1 MALAAVLTSASPA
14 AAQDPAPAPEATPE
28 AAPAA
33 PEASA
38 EAPAAAPE
46 ASAEASAASEADL
59 EVTEY
64 EDVEDLPEVV
74 VTGFQR
80 SLGAALEKK
89 QRSTGQVDAIVAEDI
104 ADFPDLNLAE
114 SLQRIPGVAI
124 TRVNGEGSQLTVRG
138 LSGLYTRT
146 RVNGMETRAAVGNSA
161 GRGNGRVFDFNI
173 FASELFNS
181 IVVHKTASADLEE
194 GSLGAVVDLNTARAF
209 NYKEGFTFV
218 AGATGA
224 YNDLSQ
230 TVRPRMTALAAYRDP
245 GGLWGATASAAY
257 SRARLDVAAAETV
270 RWQKGAFNSVNGV
283 ICADNPTDPGCLEVA
298 DAQHPRIPRYGQQV
312 NTGERLGLTAG
323 LQVRPTDSTDIRLD
337 GLYAAYN
344 TQTDLKWLEVLFRG
358 NEAGMDITNYR
369 LQNFPTRFG
378 AGNNSLVAASVNNAW
393 VRSERNR
400 LESSNRFHQLTLS
413 MDHRFSDSLFVDA
426 LAGTSRSQ
434 AGLPHDTTVSYDIRN
449 YNGYSYDYANDER
462 PLLAFNGADVTDA
475 TSFTATELRDRNSK
489 IKGAFDTLEA
499 NLHWDLFDQLKLALG
514 VNFKRSTLDTKQ
526 RNRDGTVCGFNLYE
540 CDSDGDGTDD
550 LLGAPATAALSDQVT
565 YPGEVGSGS
574 NTRWATPSID
584 RWASSLGYFDVPTV
598 EDQDSTY
605 KVTENNIGYYLQ
617 GRGEVMLGLGDMRLQ
632 YDAGVRYVET
642 RQSSGGY
649 NSGVFITVDRPTYRD
664 WLPSANAA
672 LWATDELVLRVAAAK
687 VMARPSLAN
696 LSPGGTVDSFAFE
709 VEYQNPNLNP
719 TRALSL
725 DAAVEWYF
733 SDNSILS
740 LALFWKDIESF
751 PIRESRT
758 GTFASTALPRAVIAP
773 TSPADMNLE
782 GTCPDP
788 AGCWD
793 ISQLGD
799 GPGSTV
805 KGLELG
811 FQAPFTAFAE
821 MPPVLRSMGIVAN
834 YTYVDSTADYDFL
847 TNTVTERLLDLSN
860 GSYNATLYYDDSIF
874 SARVSLAYRS
884 NYLTDGPNRQG
895 NLWEFVDS
903 ETRLD
908 FSSSYNVN
916 DHLKLSLEAL
926 NLLDTPF
933 SSKVDVDADRRVA
946 YNKTGRTYLLG
957 ARYTF

>member
-1 MALAAVLTSASPA
+1 MRISRIYAQKWPLHSGRLPLLTFCPLIALAAVLTSAPA
-14 AAQDPAPAPEATPE
+14 AAQDPAPAPEASPE
-28 AAPAA
+28 APPAA
-33 PEASA
+33 PDANA
-38 EAPAAAPE
+38 EAPAAPPE

-64 EDVEDLPEVV
+64 EDVDDLPEVV

-245 GGLWGATASAAY
+245 AGLWGATASAAY

-283 ICADNPTDPGCLEVA
+283 VCMDNPADPGCLEVA

-323 LQVRPTDSTDIRLD
+323 LQFRPTDFTDIRLD

-358 NEAGMDITNYR
+358 NEVGMDITDYR
-369 LQNFPTRFG
+369 LKSFPTRFG

-413 MDHRFSDSLFVDA
+413 LDHRFSDSLFVDA

-462 PLLAFNGADVTDA
+462 PLLAFNGPDVNDA

-499 NLHWDLFDQLKLALG
+499 NLHWDLFDQLKFAAG

-540 CDSDGDGTDD
+540 CDSDGDGADD

-574 NTRWATPSID
+574 NKRWAVPSID
-584 RWASSLGYFDVPTV
+584 R
-598 EDQDSTY
+598 
-605 KVTENNIGYYLQ
+605 
-617 GRGEVMLGLGDMRLQ
+617 
-632 YDAGVRYVET
+632 
-642 RQSSGGY
+642 
-649 NSGVFITVDRPTYRD
+649 
-664 WLPSANAA
+664 
-672 LWATDELVLRVAAAK
+672 
-687 VMARPSLAN
+687 
-696 LSPGGTVDSFAFE
+696 
-709 VEYQNPNLNP
+709 
-719 TRALSL
+719 
-725 DAAVEWYF
+725 
-733 SDNSILS
+733 
-740 LALFWKDIESF
+740 
-751 PIRESRT
+751 
-758 GTFASTALPRAVIAP
+758 
-773 TSPADMNLE
+773 
-782 GTCPDP
+782 
-788 AGCWD
+788 
-793 ISQLGD
+793 
-799 GPGSTV
+799 
-805 KGLELG
+805 
-811 FQAPFTAFAE
+811 
-821 MPPVLRSMGIVAN
+821 
-834 YTYVDSTADYDFL
+834 
-847 TNTVTERLLDLSN
+847 
-860 GSYNATLYYDDSIF
+860 
-874 SARVSLAYRS
+874 
-884 NYLTDGPNRQG
+884 
-895 NLWEFVDS
+895 
-903 ETRLD
+903 
-908 FSSSYNVN
+908 
-916 DHLKLSLEAL
+916 
-926 NLLDTPF
+926 
-933 SSKVDVDADRRVA
+933 
-946 YNKTGRTYLLG
+946 
-957 ARYTF
+957 